1 MRQKSLPK
9 NPAFPHKD
17 HFFLCNMSSAP
28 ASCQDDDEELS
39 TKTLLSVLRDHY
51 ELHPD
56 RVLLTWLD
64 KKGREVSSL
73 SYRELWV
80 QSGLVAR
87 LLLVEKGLVPGD
99 RVMICYPFGLDFLI
113 GIFGS
118 MRAGLIPCSVYPP
131 APNRLA
137 ADLPVFMKKVDDAG
151 AQHALTTTSF
161 RRALYAASLFSK
173 GFGKLQWIVTDRLT
187 STSTNTSMTP
197 ISTVMVTPTK
207 KSPTKSTSFF
217 RNFRQEED
225 DDDDEEEEEE
235 EQGEEQEEGNE
246 EDQVKEDVADATA
259 EIEDAK
265 EEKEEEEEEAAPPT
279 TAETQQEEAEPVS
292 SMAEEAP
299 VQEEAELT
307 DEEKELAEIY
317 QEICNDGGLLA
328 IDALKGWNE
337 VVELLQD
344 KLLNEAELQ
353 DLWTQTANVQQDS
366 DTLMNQA
373 GFLDF
378 NAKLDDLFEFDE
390 DEEEEDDDDVDEA
403 KEKDVPTPPQ
413 QEQQA
418 EQPAMVEGDDLPP
431 GVIFASLVVN
441 NDDLLVGKDDLQRWQ
456 ELQEMLEEGD
466 LLESELDEMF
476 SANAKDGKLDEEGFV
491 ALYEAIDDLFED
503 DDDEE
508 EIPTNSKVKQALLTV
523 LSQLNR
529 DEERLPCGLESTD
542 QEEKQIVNIV
552 ALLEAEDTNQIKQSD
567 GEIEQEDLNGTWE
580 LLFTSSAAMKFNKG
594 LSGLGGSVPNGKFGG
609 LKQMLIANK

>member
-1 MRQKSLPK
+1 MEDDELDEIWDNAPKFPTSNDRIDVDSFVQVYRDIDDLFEEDDEEDEVPK
-9 NPAFPHKD
+9 NEEATVEVEEEEEEEELKPAFQSISDKD
-17 HFFLCNMSSAP
+17 GMVTKAAIREWDEVQNLLEEGLLGDDELEELWKKTATQTDQLDWQGFVKFNAELDDLFEFEDED
-28 ASCQDDDEELS
+28 DDDE
-39 TKTLLSVLRDHY
+39 
-51 ELHPD
+51 
-56 RVLLTWLD
+56 
-64 KKGREVSSL
+64 
-73 SYRELWV
+73 
-80 QSGLVAR
+80 
-87 LLLVEKGLVPGD
+87 
-99 RVMICYPFGLDFLI
+99 
-113 GIFGS
+113 
-118 MRAGLIPCSVYPP
+118 
-131 APNRLA
+131 
-137 ADLPVFMKKVDDAG
+137 
-151 AQHALTTTSF
+151 
-161 RRALYAASLFSK
+161 
-173 GFGKLQWIVTDRLT
+173 
-187 STSTNTSMTP
+187 
-197 ISTVMVTPTK
+197 
-207 KSPTKSTSFF
+207 
-217 RNFRQEED
+217 EED

-279 TAETQQEEAEPVS
+279 TAETQQEEAEPVSSMAEEAEPVSSMAEEAETVSSMAEEAETVSSMAEEAEPVS

-390 DEEEEDDDDVDEA
+390 DEEEEEDDDVDEA

>member
-1 MRQKSLPK
+1 MEDDELDEIWDNAPKFPTSNDRIDVDSFVQVYRDIDDLFEEDDEEDEVPK
-9 NPAFPHKD
+9 NEEATVEVEEEEEEEELKPAFQSISDKD
-17 HFFLCNMSSAP
+17 GMVTKAAIREWDEVQNLLEEGLLGDDELEELWKKTATQTDQLDWQGFVKFNAELDDLFEFEDED
-28 ASCQDDDEELS
+28 DDDE
-39 TKTLLSVLRDHY
+39 
-51 ELHPD
+51 
-56 RVLLTWLD
+56 
-64 KKGREVSSL
+64 
-73 SYRELWV
+73 
-80 QSGLVAR
+80 
-87 LLLVEKGLVPGD
+87 
-99 RVMICYPFGLDFLI
+99 
-113 GIFGS
+113 
-118 MRAGLIPCSVYPP
+118 
-131 APNRLA
+131 
-137 ADLPVFMKKVDDAG
+137 
-151 AQHALTTTSF
+151 
-161 RRALYAASLFSK
+161 
-173 GFGKLQWIVTDRLT
+173 
-187 STSTNTSMTP
+187 
-197 ISTVMVTPTK
+197 
-207 KSPTKSTSFF
+207 
-217 RNFRQEED
+217 EED
-225 DDDDEEEEEE
+225 DDDEEEEEEE

-390 DEEEEDDDDVDEA
+390 DEEEEEDDDVDEA

-503 DDDEE
+503 DDDDED